1 MIRNKK
7 LSASSGARGVLSF
20 RAGNVT
26 GTRELPVEI
35 GRDLSAGDVADV
47 IADRMSLPD
56 DVSWVLR
63 DDQSSAFLDESRP
76 IGEQLAPGAHVTVTP
91 KTHLGGGR

>member
-1 MIRNKK
+1 MIRNKD
-7 LSASSGARGVLSF
+7 LSSSAPHNVLSF
-20 RAGNVT
+20 RASNVT
-26 GTRELPVEI
+26 DTRELPVDI
-35 GRDLSAGDVADV
+35 GRELPAGDVADV
-47 IADRMSLPD
+47 IAERMSLPD

-76 IGEQLAPGAHVTVTP
+76 IGEQLAPGARVTVTP